1 MWALEQLEQ
10 QLKDMKLQY
19 EELQSSM
26 EAKVGM
32 TCGKIWRKK
41 DYFTGIESPLR
52 YFLILYNV
60 KLILQASIFLELE
73 HIATGTKWRQL
84 IYLSVADSGG
94 VERCPYRINEI
105 EAATGCI
112 TQ

>member
-32 TCGKIWRKK
+32 TCGKIWRKN
-41 DYFTGIESPLR
+41 DYFL
-52 YFLILYNV
+52 LV
-60 KLILQASIFLELE
+60 
-73 HIATGTKWRQL
+73 
-84 IYLSVADSGG
+84 
-94 VERCPYRINEI
+94 
-105 EAATGCI
+105 
-112 TQ
+112 